1 MEKKDKRID
10 VVRAALIDSIL
21 KDIIRET
28 QGEETLKELEELTT
42 LRGRI
47 QKCIDEPKQLSLED
61 VERFNILVKKLFPE
75 RGERDA
81 EADMDQ

>member
-1 MEKKDKRID
+1 MEKGKLID
-10 VVRAALIDSIL
+10 VVRAALIGSIL

-28 QGEETLKELEELTT
+28 QGEETLNELEELLM
-42 LRGRI
+42 LRGKI
-47 QKCIDEPKQLSLED
+47 LQCVEEPKQLSLDD
-61 VERFNILVKKLFPE
+61 VVRFNIFVKKLFSE

>member
-1 MEKKDKRID
+1 MEKGKLID
-10 VVRAALIDSIL
+10 VVRAALINNIL
-21 KDIIRET
+21 RDIIRET

-42 LRGRI
+42 LRRKI
-47 QKCIDEPKQLSLED
+47 LQCVEKPKEISHDD
-61 VERFNILVKKLFPE
+61 VVRFNILAKKLFPE